1 VSDRIRIAF
10 HAGQLLQPVPGG
22 IGRYQRAMLQHL
34 GDCGID
40 VVAFAAG
47 ARPPRVAPH
56 VPWVDLGP
64 PAGSVRYELWH
75 RTRRPRVRL
84 DTDLVHAPSLAI
96 PAVSPGTPLVV
107 TAHDVAFLRIP
118 QVTTRRGVSFHRRG
132 LEIAKREARL
142 ILVPSLFTQHEL
154 VREGFDNDRIAIVR
168 FGIDPPAPRRDAEID
183 AELERAGVRP
193 PYVLTVGTVE
203 PRKDLPTIVRA
214 VARLREQIPNL
225 TFAVAGPRGWGEVPE
240 LDRSFVRVLGR
251 QPWSAIDA
259 LYRRA
264 DAFCVASLYE
274 GFGLPALEAM
284 ARGAATVTTTGSAME
299 EFVGGAG
306 LLFEPRDTDA
316 CFAALARVLGDPAVR
331 DEMRQRGQE
340 RAAELTWER
349 SAEAHAR
356 AYARALSHARS

>member
-1 VSDRIRIAF
+1 
-10 HAGQLLQPVPGG
+10 
-22 IGRYQRAMLQHL
+22 
-34 GDCGID
+34 
-40 VVAFAAG
+40 
-47 ARPPRVAPH
+47 
-56 VPWVDLGP
+56 
-64 PAGSVRYELWH
+64 
-75 RTRRPRVRL
+75 
-84 DTDLVHAPSLAI
+84 
-96 PAVSPGTPLVV
+96 
-107 TAHDVAFLRIP
+107 
-118 QVTTRRGVSFHRRG
+118 
-132 LEIAKREARL
+132 
-142 ILVPSLFTQHEL
+142 
-154 VREGFDNDRIAIVR
+154 
-168 FGIDPPAPRRDAEID
+168 
-183 AELERAGVRP
+183 
-193 PYVLTVGTVE
+193 
-203 PRKDLPTIVRA
+203 
-214 VARLREQIPNL
+214 
-225 TFAVAGPRGWGEVPE
+225 
-240 LDRSFVRVLGR
+240 VLGR